1 LRRPVE
7 DPALRS
13 IVYKR
18 AMSLRGGRTIGS
30 NMFGERHRTSA
41 WLACVLCA
49 LLCALL
55 SWLPSSPVRANDF
68 EEFESARSAYEAQD
82 YALAVKRFEALG
94 GGDSPVLTNRSLL
107 LESKKYLGASYLF
120 LGKLQLAEAE
130 LERLLRM
137 DPQYILDPL
146 AFPGEVQRLFAGV
159 KSRLDAERRVAE
171 AEQKREQD
179 RLQKL
184 ETDRVS
190 GERRRWE
197 LLTNMAQTERVQEV
211 HSRWVALMPFGVGQL
226 QNGHGD
232 LGAVLAVSEGSL
244 LLVSFVSWIVH
255 ENLRGQN
262 PGVTQRDEFSLT
274 ERVSRYTN
282 QVSLGLFGALAVTGI
297 VDAQLRFEGEV
308 WHERKRE
315 LPADL
320 KDTPHVS
327 MGPGNVSVQ
336 LRF

>member
-1 LRRPVE
+1 MRRPVE
-7 DPALRS
+7 ASALCS

-18 AMSLRGGRTIGS
+18 AMSLRGDRSFGRTD
-30 NMFGERHRTSA
+30 FGACLRRWA
-41 WLACVLCA
+41 WVACVLLAC
-49 LLCALL
+49 LL
-55 SWLPSSPVRANDF
+55 SAPVHANDF

-120 LGKLQLAEAE
+120 LGKLPLAEAE
-130 LERLLRM
+130 FERLLRM

-184 ETDRVS
+184 EIDRVS
-190 GERRRWE
+190 GQQRRWE
-197 LLTNMAQTERVQEV
+197 QLTDMAQTERVQELR
-211 HSRWVALMPFGVGQL
+211 SRWVALMPFGIGQL

-244 LLVSFVSWIVH
+244 LLVSIVSWIVH

-262 PGVTQRDEFSLT
+262 PGVTERDEFSLT

-282 QVSLGLFGALAVTGI
+282 QVSLGLFGAVALTGI
-297 VDAQLRFEGEV
+297 IDAQIRFEGDV
-308 WHERKRE
+308 WRERKRE
-315 LPADL
+315 LPPEL
-320 KDTPHVS
+320 KERPKVS
-327 MGPGNVSVQ
+327 LGPGGVSLK